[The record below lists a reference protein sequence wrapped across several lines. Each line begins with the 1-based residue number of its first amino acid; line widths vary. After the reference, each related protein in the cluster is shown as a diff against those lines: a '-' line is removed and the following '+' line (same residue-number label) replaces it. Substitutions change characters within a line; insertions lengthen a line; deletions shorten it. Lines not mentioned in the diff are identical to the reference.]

1 MGEDKRF
8 GGIMKKEIF
17 KWMAVVLMTMLM
29 YKFVNRDSL
38 IGVTNRT
45 LPPIEA
51 ALLNGIVWGDKAG
64 FQKETYLDLKN
75 SGLVHLVVVSGSN
88 LMLLGEGMIGG
99 LAWILGRKKTVV
111 MTLVLAVGYAGMVG
125 WELPVVRALLMMGLM
140 YLAQLLGRKFNA
152 GRGLLVAVVIMFLA
166 DNRIVAELSFW
177 LSVTAFIGVITNK
190 SKNLLTEVMWI
201 NLWIIPII
209 GLIIGKIA
217 WVTPLTNLVVIG
229 MMGMITGVGILG
241 MMTGGWLLWLVYP
254 MLKLLA
260 MVAEIGG
267 GVGVWQIKF
276 NWSLVVGW
284 YLILIYWILKRRQ
297 NEMAD
302 ITA

>member
-1 MGEDKRF
+1 MRG
-8 GGIMKKEIF
+8 EIF
-17 KWMAVVLMTMLM
+17 KWMVVVLIILLM

-45 LPPIEA
+45 LPPTEA

-88 LMLLGEGMIGG
+88 LMILSEGVIGG

-140 YLAQLLGRKFNA
+140 YLAQLLGRKFNV
-152 GRGLLVAVVIMFLA
+152 GRGLVVAVVIIFLA
-166 DNRIVAELSFW
+166 DNRVVMELSFW
-177 LSVTAFIGVITNK
+177 LSVMAFIGVITNK
-190 SKNLLTEVMWI
+190 GKNILAEVMWI

-217 WVTPLTNLVVIG
+217 WITPVTNLVVIG

-241 MMTGGWLLWLVYP
+241 MITGGWLLWLVYP

-260 MVAEIGG
+260 VVAEMGG

-276 NWSLVVGW
+276 NWILVIGW
-284 YLILIYWILKRRQ
+284 YLILIYVVAKHR
-297 NEMAD
+297 N
-302 ITA
+302 